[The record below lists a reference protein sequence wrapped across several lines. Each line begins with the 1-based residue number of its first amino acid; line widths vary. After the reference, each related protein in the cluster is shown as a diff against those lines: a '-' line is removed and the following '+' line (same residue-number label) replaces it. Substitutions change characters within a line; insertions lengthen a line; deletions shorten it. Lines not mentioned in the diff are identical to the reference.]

1 MLAKAPSRAL
11 EGIKR
16 FRLYFMGCEP
26 VKTCYL
32 SLRGDA
38 PTRTRR
44 GAFPAG
50 WLAEPAALPP
60 IPQGASWAVAT
71 TYRGDTRAPRS
82 ELINRGLGGVAG
94 TVLRAQEV
102 PLRVLYED
110 GASGD
115 SFLRR
120 GEERAEV

>member
-11 EGIKR
+11 EVIKH
-16 FRLYFMGCEP
+16 FRLYFVGCEP
-26 VKTCYL
+26 VKTGYL

-38 PTRTRR
+38 PTQTRR

-60 IPQGASWAVAT
+60 VPQGAPWSVAT

-82 ELINRGLGGVAG
+82 ELINRGLGGVGG
-94 TVLRAQEV
+94 TVLRAQGV
-102 PLRVLYED
+102 PLRGLYED
-110 GASGD
+110 GADGG
-115 SFLRR
+115 SFLWR

>member
-26 VKTCYL
+26 VKTGYL

-60 IPQGASWAVAT
+60 WAPWTEQPAVDGSSPRPAE
-71 TYRGDTRAPRS
+71 GSAIDVRADR
-82 ELINRGLGGVAG
+82 
-94 TVLRAQEV
+94 
-102 PLRVLYED
+102 
-110 GASGD
+110 
-115 SFLRR
+115 
-120 GEERAEV
+120 

>member
-26 VKTCYL
+26 VKTGYL

-71 TYRGDTRAPRS
+71 TYRGGTRTPPIRAYKS
-82 ELINRGLGGVAG
+82 GLGG
-94 TVLRAQEV
+94 L
-102 PLRVLYED
+102 
-110 GASGD
+110 
-115 SFLRR
+115 
-120 GEERAEV
+120 